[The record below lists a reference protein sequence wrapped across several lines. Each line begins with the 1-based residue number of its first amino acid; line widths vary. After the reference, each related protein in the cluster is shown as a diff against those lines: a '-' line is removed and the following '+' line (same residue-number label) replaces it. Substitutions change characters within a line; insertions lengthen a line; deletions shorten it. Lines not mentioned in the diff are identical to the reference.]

1 MSFGNNP
8 NFDQSREI
16 LPSQS
21 AKIEVIGVG
30 GGGSNAVNRM
40 INSDLEGVSFRVLNT
55 DAQALLQSSA
65 ESRVQLGQNLT
76 RGLGA
81 GGNPSIGQ
89 KAAEESKEELQQAL
103 ERSDLVFI
111 AAGMGGGTGTGAAPV
126 VAEVAKQ
133 SGALTVGIV
142 TKPFSF
148 EGKRRMRQAEEGIAR
163 LAENVDTLIVIPNDR
178 LKDVIAGAPLQEAFR
193 NADDVLRM
201 GVIGISDIITCPG
214 LVNVDFADVRSVM
227 TEAGTALLGIGI
239 GSGRSRAI
247 EAAQAAMNS
256 PLLEAARIDGAKGC
270 VINITGGKDMTLEDM
285 TSASEIIYDV
295 VDQEAN
301 IIVGAVVDEAM
312 EGEIQVTVIASGFE
326 TTQPLNQQRIKN
338 RLSNQPLYNYSDN
351 KESGASIPEFLRLRQ
366 NKKNI
371 FNGKIMEIEGLP
383 NLKLEQAFELTDA
396 TAERSCAGSTI
407 LLSQE
412 TVQEYLKSNICLL
425 EKMIEGNYEDSKSIS
440 RRINDMEN
448 WFKKPSFIQPDLNA
462 QYEEI
467 IEIDLAKVT
476 QPIVACPNDP
486 DNVIEITDVANTN
499 IDEVFIGS
507 CMTNIGHYRAAAKV
521 LEGVQNLKAKL
532 WICPPTKMDEET
544 LKAEGYYKIFED
556 CGARLELPGCSLC
569 MGNQARVDEGS
580 VVFST
585 STRNFDNRL
594 GKNAQVFLGS
604 AELAAVCALLGKIP
618 TLEEYQ
624 DITKNKINPY
634 SDELYRYLQFDEI
647 QDFSLSK

>member
-1 MSFGNNP
+1 MHPTLVFDYYLEMSFGNNP
-8 NFDQSREI
+8 NFDQSKEI
-16 LPSQS
+16 LPSQN

-40 INSDLEGVSFRVLNT
+40 IDSDLEGVSFRVLNT

-65 ESRVQLGQNLT
+65 ELRFQLGQNLT

-89 KAAEESKEELQQAL
+89 KAAEESRDELQQSL
-103 ERSDLVFI
+103 EGSDLVFI

-148 EGKRRMRQAEEGIAR
+148 EGKRRMRQAEEGISR

-201 GVIGISDIITCPG
+201 GVKGISDIITCPG

-239 GSGRSRAI
+239 GSGRSRAL

-301 IIVGAVVDEAM
+301 IIVGAVVDDSM
-312 EGEIQVTVIASGFE
+312 EGEIQVTVIATGFE
-326 TTQPLNQQRIKN
+326 TNQPLKQQRIKN
-338 RLSNQPLYNYSDN
+338 RLSNQPLYNISDN
-351 KESGASIPEFLRLRQ
+351 KESGANIPEFLRLRQ
-366 NKKNI
+366 NKKD
-371 FNGKIMEIEGLP
+371 IE
-383 NLKLEQAFELTDA
+383 
-396 TAERSCAGSTI
+396 
-407 LLSQE
+407 
-412 TVQEYLKSNICLL
+412 
-425 EKMIEGNYEDSKSIS
+425 
-440 RRINDMEN
+440 
-448 WFKKPSFIQPDLNA
+448 
-462 QYEEI
+462 
-467 IEIDLAKVT
+467 
-476 QPIVACPNDP
+476 
-486 DNVIEITDVANTN
+486 
-499 IDEVFIGS
+499 
-507 CMTNIGHYRAAAKV
+507 
-521 LEGVQNLKAKL
+521 
-532 WICPPTKMDEET
+532 
-544 LKAEGYYKIFED
+544 
-556 CGARLELPGCSLC
+556 
-569 MGNQARVDEGS
+569 
-580 VVFST
+580 
-585 STRNFDNRL
+585 
-594 GKNAQVFLGS
+594 
-604 AELAAVCALLGKIP
+604 
-618 TLEEYQ
+618 
-624 DITKNKINPY
+624 
-634 SDELYRYLQFDEI
+634 
-647 QDFSLSK
+647 

>member
-8 NFDQSREI
+8 NFDQTTDI
-16 LPSQS
+16 LPSQN

-40 INSDLEGVSFRVLNT
+40 IDSDLEGVSFRVLNT

-65 ESRVQLGQNLT
+65 ERRVQLGQNLT

-103 ERSDLVFI
+103 EGSDLVFI

-201 GVIGISDIITCPG
+201 GVKGISDIITCPG

-239 GSGRSRAI
+239 GSGRSRAL

-312 EGEIQVTVIASGFE
+312 EGEIQVTVIATGFE
-326 TTQPLNQQRIKN
+326 TNQPLKQQRIKN
-338 RLSNQPLYNYSDN
+338 RLSNQPLYNISDN
-351 KESGASIPEFLRLRQ
+351 KDVGANIPEFLRLRQ
-366 NKKNI
+366 NKK
-371 FNGKIMEIEGLP
+371 
-383 NLKLEQAFELTDA
+383 D
-396 TAERSCAGSTI
+396 
-407 LLSQE
+407 
-412 TVQEYLKSNICLL
+412 
-425 EKMIEGNYEDSKSIS
+425 
-440 RRINDMEN
+440 
-448 WFKKPSFIQPDLNA
+448 
-462 QYEEI
+462 
-467 IEIDLAKVT
+467 ID
-476 QPIVACPNDP
+476 
-486 DNVIEITDVANTN
+486 
-499 IDEVFIGS
+499 
-507 CMTNIGHYRAAAKV
+507 
-521 LEGVQNLKAKL
+521 
-532 WICPPTKMDEET
+532 
-544 LKAEGYYKIFED
+544 
-556 CGARLELPGCSLC
+556 
-569 MGNQARVDEGS
+569 
-580 VVFST
+580 
-585 STRNFDNRL
+585 
-594 GKNAQVFLGS
+594 
-604 AELAAVCALLGKIP
+604 
-618 TLEEYQ
+618 
-624 DITKNKINPY
+624 
-634 SDELYRYLQFDEI
+634 
-647 QDFSLSK
+647 

>member
-8 NFDQSREI
+8 NFDQSKDI
-16 LPSQS
+16 LPSQN

-40 INSDLEGVSFRVLNT
+40 IDSDLEGVSFRVLNT
-55 DAQALLQSSA
+55 DAQALLQSSS
-65 ESRVQLGQNLT
+65 ERRVQLGQNLT

-103 ERSDLVFI
+103 EGSDLVFI

-148 EGKRRMRQAEEGIAR
+148 EGKRRMRQAEEGISR

-201 GVIGISDIITCPG
+201 GVKGISDIITCPG

-239 GSGRSRAI
+239 GSGRSRAL

-301 IIVGAVVDEAM
+301 IIVGAVVDESM
-312 EGEIQVTVIASGFE
+312 EGEIQVTVIATGFE
-326 TTQPLNQQRIKN
+326 TNQPLKQQRIKN
-338 RLSNQPLYNYSDN
+338 RLSNQPLYNISDN
-351 KESGASIPEFLRLRQ
+351 KDTGANIPEFLRLRQ
-366 NKKNI
+366 NKKD
-371 FNGKIMEIEGLP
+371 IE
-383 NLKLEQAFELTDA
+383 
-396 TAERSCAGSTI
+396 
-407 LLSQE
+407 
-412 TVQEYLKSNICLL
+412 
-425 EKMIEGNYEDSKSIS
+425 
-440 RRINDMEN
+440 
-448 WFKKPSFIQPDLNA
+448 
-462 QYEEI
+462 
-467 IEIDLAKVT
+467 
-476 QPIVACPNDP
+476 
-486 DNVIEITDVANTN
+486 
-499 IDEVFIGS
+499 
-507 CMTNIGHYRAAAKV
+507 
-521 LEGVQNLKAKL
+521 
-532 WICPPTKMDEET
+532 
-544 LKAEGYYKIFED
+544 
-556 CGARLELPGCSLC
+556 
-569 MGNQARVDEGS
+569 
-580 VVFST
+580 
-585 STRNFDNRL
+585 
-594 GKNAQVFLGS
+594 
-604 AELAAVCALLGKIP
+604 
-618 TLEEYQ
+618 
-624 DITKNKINPY
+624 
-634 SDELYRYLQFDEI
+634 
-647 QDFSLSK
+647 

>member
-16 LPSQS
+16 LPSQN
-21 AKIEVIGVG
+21 AKVEVIGVG

-65 ESRVQLGQNLT
+65 ERRVQLGQNLT

-103 ERSDLVFI
+103 EGSDLVFI

-201 GVIGISDIITCPG
+201 GVKGISDIITCPG

-239 GSGRSRAI
+239 GSGRSRAL
-247 EAAQAAMNS
+247 EAAQAAINS

-270 VINITGGKDMTLEDM
+270 IINITGGKDMTLEDM

-301 IIVGAVVDEAM
+301 IIVGAVVDESM
-312 EGEIQVTVIASGFE
+312 EGEIQVTVIATGFE
-326 TTQPLNQQRIKN
+326 TNQPLKQQRIKN
-338 RLSNQPLYNYSDN
+338 RLVNQNLYNISDN
-351 KESGASIPEFLRLRQ
+351 KDSGATIPEFLRLRQ
-366 NKKNI
+366 NKK
-371 FNGKIMEIEGLP
+371 
-383 NLKLEQAFELTDA
+383 D
-396 TAERSCAGSTI
+396 
-407 LLSQE
+407 
-412 TVQEYLKSNICLL
+412 
-425 EKMIEGNYEDSKSIS
+425 
-440 RRINDMEN
+440 
-448 WFKKPSFIQPDLNA
+448 
-462 QYEEI
+462 
-467 IEIDLAKVT
+467 ID
-476 QPIVACPNDP
+476 
-486 DNVIEITDVANTN
+486 
-499 IDEVFIGS
+499 
-507 CMTNIGHYRAAAKV
+507 
-521 LEGVQNLKAKL
+521 
-532 WICPPTKMDEET
+532 
-544 LKAEGYYKIFED
+544 
-556 CGARLELPGCSLC
+556 
-569 MGNQARVDEGS
+569 
-580 VVFST
+580 
-585 STRNFDNRL
+585 
-594 GKNAQVFLGS
+594 
-604 AELAAVCALLGKIP
+604 
-618 TLEEYQ
+618 
-624 DITKNKINPY
+624 
-634 SDELYRYLQFDEI
+634 
-647 QDFSLSK
+647 

>member
-16 LPSQS
+16 LPSQN

-40 INSDLEGVSFRVLNT
+40 INSDLDGVSFRVLNT
-55 DAQALLQSSA
+55 DAQALLQSAA

-103 ERSDLVFI
+103 EGSDLVFI

-201 GVIGISDIITCPG
+201 GVKGISDIITCPG
-214 LVNVDFADVRSVM
+214 LVNVDFADIRSVM

-239 GSGRSRAI
+239 GSGRSRAL
-247 EAAQAAMNS
+247 EAAQAAMSS

-312 EGEIQVTVIASGFE
+312 EGEIQVTVIATGFE
-326 TTQPLNQQRIKN
+326 TNQPLKQQRIKN
-338 RLSNQPLYNYSDN
+338 RLSNQPLYNMSEN
-351 KESGASIPEFLRLRQ
+351 KDSGASIPEFLRLRQ
-366 NKKNI
+366 NKK
-371 FNGKIMEIEGLP
+371 
-383 NLKLEQAFELTDA
+383 D
-396 TAERSCAGSTI
+396 
-407 LLSQE
+407 
-412 TVQEYLKSNICLL
+412 
-425 EKMIEGNYEDSKSIS
+425 
-440 RRINDMEN
+440 
-448 WFKKPSFIQPDLNA
+448 
-462 QYEEI
+462 
-467 IEIDLAKVT
+467 ID
-476 QPIVACPNDP
+476 
-486 DNVIEITDVANTN
+486 
-499 IDEVFIGS
+499 
-507 CMTNIGHYRAAAKV
+507 
-521 LEGVQNLKAKL
+521 
-532 WICPPTKMDEET
+532 
-544 LKAEGYYKIFED
+544 
-556 CGARLELPGCSLC
+556 
-569 MGNQARVDEGS
+569 
-580 VVFST
+580 
-585 STRNFDNRL
+585 
-594 GKNAQVFLGS
+594 
-604 AELAAVCALLGKIP
+604 
-618 TLEEYQ
+618 
-624 DITKNKINPY
+624 
-634 SDELYRYLQFDEI
+634 
-647 QDFSLSK
+647 